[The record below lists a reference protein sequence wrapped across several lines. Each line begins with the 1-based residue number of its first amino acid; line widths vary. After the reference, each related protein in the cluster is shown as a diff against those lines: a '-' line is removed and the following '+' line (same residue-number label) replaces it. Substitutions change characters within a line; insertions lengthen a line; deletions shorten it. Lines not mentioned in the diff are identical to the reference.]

1 MSEQNNLQ
9 DQIIAKAMKDEAFRQ
24 QLLSNPKE
32 TLEHDLGI
40 TLPQGVTV
48 QVHEDTPT
56 NLHLVL
62 PMQAVQ
68 SAAGEPRE
76 LSEAELEGIAG
87 GGPAVSYG
95 FFTKIGGDQPDAP
108 CEFQRG
114 SF

>member
-1 MSEQNNLQ
+1 MSEQNTLQ
-9 DQIIAKAMKDEAFRQ
+9 EQIIAKVMKEEAFRQ

-32 TLEHDLGI
+32 TLERGLGI

-56 NLHLVL
+56 TVHLVL
-62 PMQAVQ
+62 PVQ
-68 SAAGEPRE
+68 PPAGEPQE
-76 LSEAELEGIAG
+76 LSEAELEAVVGG
-87 GGPAVSYG
+87 GGPVPSHG
-95 FFTKIGGDQPDAP
+95 FFTRIGGEQADEP